1 MLHRLQSSYRN
12 ISVDTRRILRNFLS
26 LSTLEGINYVL
37 PLITL
42 PYLVRVLGP
51 AKFGIVAFAQ
61 AFIMYFVIVTDYG
74 FYLSAPKNIAVH
86 REDIVKVT
94 ALFNSIMV
102 MKFLFML
109 MSFCALLLVISL
121 IGKLRAEKI
130 LFIFAFGN
138 VLGDVIFPTWFFQGM
153 ERMKYITIL
162 YFIAKLLFLIA
173 IFVFVRSSADYVL
186 VPLFNSLGLVVAGI
200 ISLWIIHAEFHVR
213 FVFPKAED
221 MRRQLREGWHYFI
234 STLSTSIYTHSGILI
249 LGLFVNDTFVG
260 YYSAAEKLI
269 RAVQRMLWAA
279 SQSIYPF
286 VNKLAAQSKERALL
300 FLRKVFFLFGSGFF
314 LISLVIFIGAPVI
327 VKILL
332 GSQYRESTLVL
343 RILAFLP
350 FVMALGN
357 TFGIQTMLAFN
368 LKKAYSRILF
378 LAAALNISLCLV
390 LVQSFQHVGISI
402 SVLITEIS
410 IALAAFLVIR
420 RHDLPVWQRIGP
432 QQ

>member
-1 MLHRLQSSYRN
+1 
-12 ISVDTRRILRNFLS
+12 
-26 LSTLEGINYVL
+26 
-37 PLITL
+37 
-42 PYLVRVLGP
+42 
-51 AKFGIVAFAQ
+51 
-61 AFIMYFVIVTDYG
+61 
-74 FYLSAPKNIAVH
+74 
-86 REDIVKVT
+86 
-94 ALFNSIMV
+94 
-102 MKFLFML
+102 
-109 MSFCALLLVISL
+109 
-121 IGKLRAEKI
+121 
-130 LFIFAFGN
+130 
-138 VLGDVIFPTWFFQGM
+138 
-153 ERMKYITIL
+153 
-162 YFIAKLLFLIA
+162 
-173 IFVFVRSSADYVL
+173 
-186 VPLFNSLGLVVAGI
+186 
-200 ISLWIIHAEFHVR
+200 
-213 FVFPKAED
+213 
-221 MRRQLREGWHYFI
+221 
-234 STLSTSIYTHSGILI
+234 
-249 LGLFVNDTFVG
+249 
-260 YYSAAEKLI
+260 
-269 RAVQRMLWAA
+269 MLWAA